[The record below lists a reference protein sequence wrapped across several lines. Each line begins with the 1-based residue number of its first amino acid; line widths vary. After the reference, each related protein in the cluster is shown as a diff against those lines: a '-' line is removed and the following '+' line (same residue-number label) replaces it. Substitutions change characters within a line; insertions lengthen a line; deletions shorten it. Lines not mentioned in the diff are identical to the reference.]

1 MGFMRILRIVLI
13 ILIALSYNNTFAQYS
28 KSHYIPPITT
38 TGNGSANPLDQYLYI
53 STPSETP
60 VNVIIKPM
68 GGAEISGTVSNS
80 VPWEYYIGSGTPTNL
95 IITAGSLDG
104 NPFDNKGFIIE
115 SDDLTYVSARL
126 FAGSYYQAGSVVSK
140 GTAALGTEFRAGTF
154 ENEGNLAG
162 GTPSNYLNFVSV
174 LATQD
179 NTTVDFKEFG
189 NGVTIIND
197 IPTNNVIIAIRSDIM

>member
-1 MGFMRILRIVLI
+1 MGFMRILRIVFI

-68 GGAEISGTVSNS
+68 GGTEISGTASNS
-80 VPWEYYIGSGTPTNL
+80 DPWEYYIGSGTPTNL

-126 FAGSYYQAGSVVSK
+126 FAGSYYQAGGIVSK
-140 GTAALGTEFRAGTF
+140 GTAALWTEFRAGSF

-162 GTPSNYLNFVSV
+162 GTPSNLS
-174 LATQD
+174 L
-179 NTTVDFKEFG
+179 
-189 NGVTIIND
+189 IHI
-197 IPTNNVIIAIRSDIM
+197 